1 MGVIKV
7 PTSQLLWG
15 FTEIR
20 NAESL
25 VADTSHVLNVY
36 QLIFLILLL
45 GRERCLTLRVQ
56 FVRHA
61 HVLFDLYIH
70 RAILKFSNM

>member
-25 VADTSHVLNVY
+25 VADISYVLNVY

-45 GRERCLTLRVQ
+45 GREREMP
-56 FVRHA
+56 
-61 HVLFDLYIH
+61 Y
-70 RAILKFSNM
+70 S

>member
-45 GRERCLTLRVQ
+45 GREREMP
-56 FVRHA
+56 
-61 HVLFDLYIH
+61 Y
-70 RAILKFSNM
+70 S